1 MSLLLQEMRR
11 TYAAQR
17 GVSQGA
23 SITLA
28 AVSGGFQARFECAEK
43 CEKLLGNRG
52 WQDEEKTL
60 FLIPMIDL
68 HSAIAKLSES
78 HSVALVDT
86 VTDECGTRFVLV
98 WKINPVR
105 WSNPASEIEK
115 EMQVAETPVDNSA
128 SDQLL
133 KEIFA
138 TDELDE
144 Y

>member
-43 CEKLLGNRG
+43 AARVIGDRNLTSSGNLLHIPLDEAHKSITKLA
-52 WQDEEKTL
+52 ET
-60 FLIPMIDL
+60 F
-68 HSAIAKLSES
+68 
-78 HSVALVDT
+78 SVALVDT

-98 WKINPVR
+98 WKIVPRAV
-105 WSNPASEIEK
+105 
-115 EMQVAETPVDNSA
+115 EMQVVESERIVLGNGAIEVN
-128 SDQLL
+128 
-133 KEIFA
+133 
-138 TDELDE
+138 LDE